1 MSDEEV
7 MDIGDYR
14 SLTSDE
20 MRDESLPERT
30 VLNLFKVKVGKSA
43 QASIFI
49 CKNCRMSKTVESPLT
64 LLVR

>member
-1 MSDEEV
+1 M

-30 VLNLFKVKVGKSA
+30 VLNLFKVKVHKGQS
-43 QASIFI
+43 SS
-49 CKNCRMSKTVESPLT
+49 NERNNL
-64 LLVR
+64 